1 MLEAA
6 KQQDFDSVK
15 TNNNSNSSSNHDES
29 HHRHHQ
35 GQSASSSAETVSPSA
50 NPSSPVKVEVLEE
63 GSTKSSSYDLAHFE
77 PVRILSNNS
86 THKSVSLLGHFANLS
101 RDDFS
106 IIVLEKTAFTE
117 AQLRNTTSSE
127 SESKHSSTTTA
138 EADTEAERSI
148 FSTKSHLRTEFIN
161 DIYGNFLCVTDPE
174 VNQLKVTIVYPAT
187 EKHISKYSA
196 HARYLVEETADD
208 YQSVTL
214 PHLEQEQLSLEWLYN
229 ILEHRKEK
237 DRIVYEDPSDKV
249 GFILLPDLKWDGKT
263 LEQLYLLALVR
274 PKGIKSLRD
283 LTAAHL
289 PLLRNIKEGGTKAIK
304 ERYGIDSDHLRVYL
318 HYQPSF
324 YHLHVHF
331 TYLKHDP
338 PGIHCEKS
346 HLLTTIIE
354 NLELVPDYY
363 QRVTLSCVLGENDK
377 LYAKLK
383 AAKEVNQDAEDQ
395 PKAKR
400 TKIE

>member
-6 KQQDFDSVK
+6 KQQKSDSV
-15 TNNNSNSSSNHDES
+15 NSNNSINSSNHDDE
-29 HHRHHQ
+29 HQ
-35 GQSASSSAETVSPSA
+35 QRRQ
-50 NPSSPVKVEVLEE
+50 VLG
-63 GSTKSSSYDLAHFE
+63 GSTTSTSYDLAQFE
-77 PVRILSNNS
+77 PVRILNNNS
-86 THKSVSLLGHFANLS
+86 THKSVSLLGHFGNLS
-101 RDDFS
+101 RDKFA

-117 AQLRNTTSSE
+117 AQLRNYSVVTKAAVTQTATTSSE
-127 SESKHSSTTTA
+127 SESENSSTTA
-138 EADTEAERSI
+138 EVVVAAERSV
-148 FSTKSHLRTEFIN
+148 FSSKSHLRTEFIN

-174 VNQLKVTIVYPAT
+174 VNQLKVTIIYPAT

-196 HARYLVEETADD
+196 HARFLLEETADD
-208 YQSVTL
+208 YRSVTL

-237 DRIVYEDPSDKV
+237 DRIVYEDPSDEV

-283 LTAAHL
+283 LTTAHL
-289 PLLRNIKEGGTKAIK
+289 PLLRNIREGGIKAIK
-304 ERYGIDSDHLRVYL
+304 ERYGISSDHLRIYV

-363 QRVTLSCVLGENDK
+363 QRVTLSCVLSETDK

-383 AAKEVNQDAEDQ
+383 AAKENADEDQ
-395 PKAKR
+395 PKVKR